1 MFIPARRPHSQHT
14 ARRFPCQ
21 APSSAITALLAA
33 TTIPQRRSRKSAPHA
48 GFYAVRPPPP
58 FNATILVE
66 AEAEVA
72 DEAAEQADEELDD
85 IEVDV
90 DSGDGDGDEDDASL
104 DPEHRTP
111 LQLLLRPLSPDDS
124 DDSTTAPTDDSYM
137 MERSG
142 SNDGRLSFRSSSS
155 ESVPSLDT
163 DNESSCSFSSSWSQ
177 PAAAAAAAA
186 AAASRRPLADARS
199 RIVTSPPEECDF
211 NHPLMPAPVL
221 ATPAPEEG
229 DEDADEEAESAGLG
243 LPLADELSKLVSRRR
258 RNLVSNLSASFRV
271 LKSAAKS
278 FTNLTYTTAIQQPHA
293 NLATNMLYITTSPYT
308 DERRP
313 RPLEEDPTPALRRYL
328 NPWSSSHDES
338 PCTGAVQMQT
348 YNLADRK
355 RYRPAAARAGRSP
368 EPAILEED
376 EEDDEGASATEP
388 ALRQREVRENSGFLR
403 IAVLEMNMRRC
414 GKINDQAPGRARY
427 TLPPRLPYKRRPLGH
442 ASYWEPIV

>member
-1 MFIPARRPHSQHT
+1 MFIPARRQNT
-14 ARRFPCQ
+14 ARRFPRP

-33 TTIPQRRSRKSAPHA
+33 TAIPQRRSRKSAPHA

-90 DSGDGDGDEDDASL
+90 DSGDNDGDEDDVSL
-104 DPEHRTP
+104 DPGPRTP

-124 DDSTTAPTDDSYM
+124 DDSTTATADDSYM

-163 DNESSCSFSSSWSQ
+163 DNESSCSFGSSWSQ
-177 PAAAAAAAA
+177 PTAATATTVSASAS
-186 AAASRRPLADARS
+186 ASRRPLADARS

-211 NHPLMPAPVL
+211 NHPLMPAPAL
-221 ATPAPEEG
+221 ATPAPGGG
-229 DEDADEEAESAGLG
+229 DGGADEAESAGLG
-243 LPLADELSKLVSRRR
+243 LPLADELSKLVSRRL
-258 RNLVSNLSASFRV
+258 NLVSNLSASFRV

-348 YNLADRK
+348 YNLVDRK
-355 RYRPAAARAGRSP
+355 RYRLAAARAGRSP
-368 EPAILEED
+368 EPAILEEVE